1 MKKGKEEKQVKCRVL
16 KKAGKKVKAVKTAAL
31 TIMMTTMLSVNA
43 YAAGGADVMTGINNF
58 KTFFLSVISVIGII
72 FTAKSVMDFS
82 SALRN
87 QDGGSLPSAVL
98 GIIGGLITAFIGGI
112 LAILGL
118 S

>member
-1 MKKGKEEKQVKCRVL
+1 MRYRVL
-16 KKAGKKVKAVKTAAL
+16 KKAGKRVKAVKVVAL
-31 TIMMTTMLSVNA
+31 TIMMTAMLSVNA
-43 YAAGGADVMTGINNF
+43 YAAGGADVMAGINNF
-58 KTFFLSVISVIGII
+58 KTFFLSIISVIGVI

-82 SALRN
+82 SALKN

-98 GIIGGLITAFIGGI
+98 GIIGGLLTAFIGGI